1 MFHLLKKYQDHSPCS
16 LVHKVVL
23 YRGKSTVYIFIEA
36 IVKEMN
42 YIIYIYIILYY
53 IYILYYYIYIY
64 IYYIYYI
71 ILYIKLYINKKAF

>member
-42 YIIYIYIILYY
+42 YIILYIILYY
-53 IYILYYYIYIY
+53 IIY
-64 IYYIYYI
+64 IYYITIYYIYILYILYYI
-71 ILYIKLYINKKAF
+71 IY